1 MCGLPVFFA
10 FYPPE
15 APSEPN
21 FLRLQTLFFL
31 LSLFTGGII
40 TIARVHPMHYPSQF
54 QSLTSKGGKTMQTS
68 NVETNIVV
76 TGRHIEVTDAIR
88 DFATKKIE
96 SIHIDYPKIVEARV
110 VVDVQKDRQ
119 TAEIVLFCADH
130 ITIQAST
137 TSADLYAAIDE
148 TVTKIMRRMRKHKT
162 RLMKH
167 FRPHRS
173 QSIRTLEAKVYGEE
187 LLDDEVDVEAAEDP
201 KPIRISREGY
211 ELKTMYKEDAIMEL
225 EISGKPFILY
235 RNARRN
241 VLQIVYRLLPGE
253 YSIIE
258 LGNEIKA

>member
-1 MCGLPVFFA
+1 
-10 FYPPE
+10 
-15 APSEPN
+15 
-21 FLRLQTLFFL
+21 
-31 LSLFTGGII
+31 
-40 TIARVHPMHYPSQF
+40 
-54 QSLTSKGGKTMQTS
+54 MQTS
-68 NVETNIVV
+68 NVETNITV
-76 TGRHIEVTDAIR
+76 TGRHIEVTEAIR
-88 DFATKKIE
+88 DFAVRKIQA
-96 SIHIDYPKIVEARV
+96 IHIDYPKIVEARV

-119 TAEIVLFCADH
+119 VAEIVLFCADH

-137 TSADLYAAIDE
+137 AGSDLYAAIDE

-173 QSIRTLEAKVYGEE
+173 QSIRKLDERVYDEDV
-187 LLDDEVDVEAAEDP
+187 LDYDMDAPEDP
-201 KPIRISREGY
+201 KPVRITREGY

-225 EISGKPFILY
+225 EISGKPFVLY

-241 VLQIVYRLLPGE
+241 VLQIVYRLHPGE

>member
-1 MCGLPVFFA
+1 
-10 FYPPE
+10 
-15 APSEPN
+15 
-21 FLRLQTLFFL
+21 
-31 LSLFTGGII
+31 
-40 TIARVHPMHYPSQF
+40 
-54 QSLTSKGGKTMQTS
+54 MQTS
-68 NVETNIVV
+68 NVDMNITV

-88 DFATKKIE
+88 EFAVKKIQA
-96 SIHIDYPKIVEARV
+96 IHIDYPKIVDVRV

-119 TAEIVLFCADH
+119 VAEIVLFCADH

-137 TSADLYAAIDE
+137 AGSDLYAAIDE

-173 QSIRTLEAKVYGEE
+173 KSIRTLVQSVYDEDI
-187 LLDDEVDVEAAEDP
+187 LDQDVDIDAPEDP
-201 KPIRISREGY
+201 KPVRISREGY

-225 EISGKPFILY
+225 EISGKPFVLY

-241 VLQIVYRLLPGE
+241 VLQIVYKLMPGE

-258 LGNEIKA
+258 LGNELKA